1 MDKHVKALVGLVLLL
16 LSGCLSGRAW
26 ERPPEIYAMRHL
38 AAEAGGDP
46 GLTAE
51 GARQARLLAGWF
63 ASRRPPRAIYV
74 STYKRSRETAAPL
87 AARLRI
93 EPTVYDPSDPEA
105 LVGSI
110 LRERGPVL
118 VVGHSNTVPEIVER
132 LGGARPAPIAHHEHG
147 DIWRI
152 SGSPRAA
159 QKLKLEP

>member
-1 MDKHVKALVGLVLLL
+1 LKALLGLALLL
-16 LSGCLSGRAW
+16 LAGCISGGAG
-26 ERPPEIYAMRHL
+26 ERPPEIYVMRHL
-38 AAEAGGDP
+38 TAETGTDP

-51 GARQARLLAGWF
+51 GARQAQLLAGWF

-74 STYKRSRETAAPL
+74 STYRRSRETAAPL
-87 AARLRI
+87 AARLGVR
-93 EPTVYDPSDPEA
+93 PTVYDPTNSEA
-105 LVGSI
+105 LVASI

-147 DIWRI
+147 DLWRI

-159 QKLKLEP
+159 QKLKLQP